1 MDKRGFPT
9 SLPEFQRAFPDDGAC
24 ARYLEAM
31 RWPNGFACQHCGLV
45 SEPYRFPT
53 RSSVVF
59 RCRGLQGQ
67 YIAHGWNRHAIEPY
81 AALDVVLGR
90 YLMTTQTPGQSAVQ
104 FQRQLD
110 IAACIEGKARKSA
123 QLSPG

>member
-67 YIAHGWNRHAIEPY
+67 YIAHGRNRHAIEPY

-90 YLMTTQTPGQSAVQ
+90 ISHDYIDTWPVRRSVSTP
-104 FQRQLD
+104 
-110 IAACIEGKARKSA
+110 ACTYP
-123 QLSPG
+123 L